1 MDNKFVYKTFYE
13 HDVRNSILRKLGLWI
28 AWITVGM
35 WFIIPIVKLAFTLK
49 SKLYFVS
56 PELIVLS
63 LWKQILAAFIL
74 FMFVPLE
81 KEIKEQCDCELTIEE
96 NRVKILYKNL
106 NYKDKKYGGLVDT
119 LAVYQ
124 LKELNQ
130 FSSFEGGLKF
140 RGKSEYRIYDK
151 SGKKLST
158 SKDTSRHLVKFYVPT
173 DIVFEVYKAITS
185 SMNKKNNN
193 L

>member
-1 MDNKFVYKTFYE
+1 MNNKFVYKTFYE
-13 HDVRNSILRKLGLWI
+13 HEVRNSILRKFSLWI
-28 AWITVGM
+28 AWIAVAM
-35 WFIIPIVKLAFTLK
+35 WFIIHIVKLAFTLK
-49 SKLYFVS
+49 SKLYYVI
-56 PELIVLS
+56 PELVVIS

-74 FMFVPLE
+74 FMLVPLE
-81 KEIKEQCDCELTIEE
+81 KEIKEQCDCELTIEK

-106 NYKDKKYGGLVDT
+106 NYRDKKYGGLVDT

-124 LKELNQ
+124 LKEMNQ

-151 SGKKLST
+151 SGKKLS
-158 SKDTSRHLVKFYVPT
+158 SKKDTGRHLVKFYVPT
-173 DIVFEVYKAITS
+173 DIVFEVYKVITA
-185 SMNKKNNN
+185 SMSNTHKN